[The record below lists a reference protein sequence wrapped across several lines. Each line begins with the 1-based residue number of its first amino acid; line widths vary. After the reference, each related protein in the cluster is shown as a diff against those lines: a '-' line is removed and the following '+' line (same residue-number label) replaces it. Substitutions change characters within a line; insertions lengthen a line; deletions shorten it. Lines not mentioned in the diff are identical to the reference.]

1 MLKWLMVNVGYPG
14 QSISPT
20 LRESS
25 MLSGLGGDAD
35 DAGDVSEY
43 DGDGVLG
50 VGGVSYTAWWGLE
63 EGGVLVWVVKDTT
76 AHKIVTGMYVTGP

>member
-1 MLKWLMVNVGYPG
+1 
-14 QSISPT
+14 
-20 LRESS
+20 

-50 VGGVSYTAWWGLE
+50 VGGGCHIQH
-63 EGGVLVWVVKDTT
+63 GGVWKR
-76 AHKIVTGMYVTGP
+76 GEYWFGW